1 MNSVQ
6 HMALFEGIAQDPSY
20 RQVYESNPN
29 SMPIDS
35 SIERLR
41 KYSPFTVSFALPTI
55 LDGVVAS
62 GGLDDGYLQDN
73 LRLITDDDYSFDGA
87 QQYRSSGVAFTSVAK
102 VKNNDYLNTGRGQGS
117 ITSALTYS
125 MLDQADATVMAGI
138 ASNANRRVSSV
149 EERAQREAAG
159 LVSEQAGFTDQR
171 TVIDCL
177 RQIKSMADTPPLL
190 MLINPNSFQIQY
202 QRIQNYSEAT
212 RTGFIYQAWGEG
224 LQTLS
229 VSGVIGAFASGV
241 RNSTQGIT
249 ADEVA
254 ILPPNLKSLVGGVR
268 ATETRVPSGVQYA
281 SRNHSAAY
289 QQLITLLNIYNNGA
303 LIKDTIGRSK
313 ANLMAGKVVLEYDKI
328 AYLGTM
334 KSFSYSFSEEK
345 QMGGLEF
352 SFEFEVK
359 KMLDFSSDTAS
370 VSRYNSTT
378 ARRILS
384 SPVTATPQPDPV
396 RDTVGFQTSGALF
409 TSAPPEDEEED
420 VPSGTGFVLNT

>member
-6 HMALFEGIAQDPSY
+6 HMGLFEGLAQDPSY
-20 RQVYESNPN
+20 RQVYESDPN

-41 KYSPFTVSFALPTI
+41 KYSPFTVSLALPTI

-62 GGLDDGYLQDN
+62 GGLDDGYLQEN
-73 LRLITDDDYSFDGA
+73 LRLVGGSG
-87 QQYRSSGVAFTSVAK
+87 QEYRSSGVAFNSVTKVAK
-102 VKNNDYLNTGRGQGS
+102 NDYLNAGRGQGS
-117 ITSALTYS
+117 ITSDLTYYAIE
-125 MLDQADATVMAGI
+125 QADATVMSGI

-149 EERAQREAAG
+149 EESYQRESTG
-159 LVSEQAGFTDQR
+159 LASKQAGFIDQR
-171 TVIDCL
+171 MVIETL
-177 RQIKSMADTPPLL
+177 RQIKKMADTPPLL
-190 MLINPNSFQIQY
+190 MLINPNSFQLQY

-212 RTGFIYQAWGEG
+212 RTGFVYQAWGEG

-229 VSGVIGAFASGV
+229 ISGVIGAFASGV

-254 ILPPNLKSLVGGVR
+254 ILPPNLTSLASGVR
-268 ATETRVPSGVQYA
+268 ETETRVPSGVQYA
-281 SRNHSAAY
+281 SRNRSAAY

-313 ANLMAGKVVLEYDKI
+313 ANIMAGKVVLEYDQI

-334 KSFSYSFSEEK
+334 KSFSYGFSEEK

-370 VSRYNSTT
+370 VSRYKS
-378 ARRILS
+378 AQAKRILS
-384 SPVTATPQPDPV
+384 NPVSATPPPNPV
-396 RDTVGFQTSGALF
+396 VNSGFQTSGALF
-409 TSAPPEDEEED
+409 TSAPAEEEEED
-420 VPSGTGFVLNT
+420 VPGGTGFILNT

>member
-6 HMALFEGIAQDPSY
+6 HMGLFEGLAQDPSY
-20 RQVYESNPN
+20 RQVYESDPN

-41 KYSPFTVSFALPTI
+41 KYSPFTVSLALPTI

-62 GGLDDGYLQDN
+62 GGLDDGYLQEN
-73 LRLITDDDYSFDGA
+73 LRLVSSLGNSSRT
-87 QQYRSSGVAFTSVAK
+87 QEYRSSGVAFSSVTK
-102 VKNNDYLNTGRGQGS
+102 VSKNDYLNAGRGQGS

-125 MLDQADATVMAGI
+125 QLNQADATVMAGI
-138 ASNANRRVSSV
+138 ASNATRKFSSV
-149 EERAQREAAG
+149 EESYNRESTG
-159 LVSEQAGFTDQR
+159 LASKQAGFIDQR
-171 TVIDCL
+171 TVIETL
-177 RQIKSMADTPPLL
+177 RQIKKMADTPPLL

-212 RTGFIYQAWGEG
+212 RAGFVYQAWGEG

-229 VSGVIGAFASGV
+229 ISGVIGAFASGV

-249 ADEVA
+249 ADEIA
-254 ILPPNLKSLVGGVR
+254 ILPPNLTSLVSGVR
-268 ATETRVPSGVQYA
+268 ETETRVPSGVQYA

-289 QQLITLLNIYNNGA
+289 QQLIVLLNIYNNGA
-303 LIKDTIGRSK
+303 LIRDTIGRSK
-313 ANLMAGKVVLEYDKI
+313 ANLMAGKVVLEYDQI

-359 KMLDFSSDTAS
+359 KMLDFSSDT
-370 VSRYNSTT
+370 VSLSKYKS
-378 ARRILS
+378 AQAKRILS
-384 SPVTATPQPDPV
+384 NPVSATPPPNPV
-396 RDTVGFQTSGALF
+396 VNSGFQTSGALF
-409 TSAPPEDEEED
+409 TSAPAEDEEED
-420 VPSGTGFVLNT
+420 VPGGTGFVLNT